1 MSILPIKI
9 FGSPVL
15 REKAAPVEK
24 ITDDL
29 ISLIKDMKKSLAY
42 HQGIG
47 LAANQIGVARRIFLA
62 DGGGG
67 GGLKVFINPRIIES
81 DGAAVSEEG
90 CLSLPEIY
98 IDVHRESSL
107 LMEYLDEKEEIVR
120 IEVDGLWA
128 RVIQHEYDHLE
139 GIVISDHA
147 GFLAKKLIRGKLKRL
162 RKRVREAL

>member
-9 FGSPVL
+9 FGSQVL

-29 ISLIKDMKKSLAY
+29 ISLIGDMKKSLAY

-47 LAANQIGVARRIFLA
+47 LAANQIGVARRIFIA
-62 DGGGG
+62 DGG

-81 DGAAVSEEG
+81 DGSAVSEEG

-98 IDVHRESSL
+98 VDVRRESSL

-162 RKRVREAL
+162 RKRVRESL

>member
-1 MSILPIKI
+1 MNILPIKI
-9 FGSPVL
+9 YGSPVL
-15 REKAAPVEK
+15 REKAVPVEK

-29 ISLIKDMKKSLAY
+29 VSLIVDMKKSLAY

-47 LAANQIGVARRIFLA
+47 LAANQIGVARRLFLA
-62 DGGGG
+62 DGG
-67 GGLKVFINPRIIES
+67 GGLKVFINPRIIET
-81 DGAAVSEEG
+81 DGTAVSEEG

-98 IDVHRESSL
+98 VDVRRESSL
-107 LMEYLDEKEEIVR
+107 LMEYLDEKEKVVQ
-120 IEVDGLWA
+120 IEADGLWA

-162 RKRVREAL
+162 RKRVRESL

>member
-29 ISLIKDMKKSLAY
+29 IGLIGDMKRSLAY

-67 GGLKVFINPRIIES
+67 VKVFINPRIIET
-81 DGAAVSEEG
+81 DGTAVSEEG
-90 CLSLPEIY
+90 CLSLPDIY
-98 IDVHRESSL
+98 IDVRRKSSL
-107 LMEYLDEKEEIVR
+107 LMEYLDEKEEIIR

-162 RKRVREAL
+162 RKRVRESL

>member
-1 MSILPIKI
+1 MNILPIKI
-9 FGSPVL
+9 YGSPVL
-15 REKAAPVEK
+15 REKAVPVEK

-29 ISLIKDMKKSLAY
+29 ISLIVDMKKSLAY

-47 LAANQIGVARRIFLA
+47 LAANQIGVARRLFLA
-62 DGGGG
+62 DGG
-67 GGLKVFINPRIIES
+67 GGLKVFINPRIIET
-81 DGAAVSEEG
+81 DGTAVSEEG

-98 IDVHRESSL
+98 VDVRRESSL
-107 LMEYLDEKEEIVR
+107 LMEYLDEKEKVVQ
-120 IEVDGLWA
+120 IEADGLWA

-162 RKRVREAL
+162 RKRVRESL

>member
-1 MSILPIKI
+1 MNILPIKI
-9 FGSPVL
+9 YGSPVL
-15 REKAAPVEK
+15 REKAVPVEK

-29 ISLIKDMKKSLAY
+29 ISLIVDMKKSLAY

-47 LAANQIGVARRIFLA
+47 LAANQIGVARRLFLA

-67 GGLKVFINPRIIES
+67 FKVFINPRIIET
-81 DGAAVSEEG
+81 DGTAVSEEG

-98 IDVHRESSL
+98 VDVRRESSL
-107 LMEYLDEKEEIVR
+107 LMEYLDEKEKVVQ
-120 IEVDGLWA
+120 IEADGLWA

-162 RKRVREAL
+162 RKRVRESL

>member
-1 MSILPIKI
+1 MQILPIKI
-9 FGSPVL
+9 YGSPVL
-15 REKAAPVEK
+15 RQEAAPVEK

-29 ISLIKDMKKSLAY
+29 IGLIEDMKQSLCY

-47 LAANQIGVARRIFLA
+47 LAANQIGVARRLFLA

-67 GGLKVFINPRIIES
+67 LKAFINPRIIES
-81 DGAAVSEEG
+81 EGTAVAEEG

-98 IDVHRESSL
+98 IDVQRRSSL
-107 LMEYLDEKEEIVR
+107 LVEYLDENEEIAR
-120 IEVDGLWA
+120 MEADGLWA

-139 GIVISDHA
+139 GIMISDYA
-147 GFLAKKLIRGKLKRL
+147 GFLTKKLIRGKLKRL

>member
-1 MSILPIKI
+1 MQILPIKI
-9 FGSPVL
+9 YGSPVL
-15 REKAAPVEK
+15 RETAAPVEK

-29 ISLIKDMKKSLAY
+29 IGLIGDMKKSLAY

-67 GGLKVFINPRIIES
+67 LRVFINPRIIES
-81 DGAAVSEEG
+81 EGAAVTEEG

-98 IDVHRESSL
+98 VDVRRKSSIL
-107 LMEYLDEKEEIVR
+107 VEYLDENEEIAR
-120 IEVDGLWA
+120 MEADGLWA